1 MREISE
7 TWGVHTRER
16 CASGVFIL
24 EAGVF
29 QEHIH
34 IRDVCLCVCVC
45 VCVCV
50 SPKRIFP
57 RALWAGVRREGR
69 AGAADRCV
77 SVRTIAPCVSVDRQ
91 LLDPGFR
98 DKSRHVIEGL
108 ERVFCCTFPSVAN

>member
-1 MREISE
+1 MGVREISE

-50 SPKRIFP
+50 CPQS
-57 RALWAGVRREGR
+57 AY
-69 AGAADRCV
+69 
-77 SVRTIAPCVSVDRQ
+77 S
-91 LLDPGFR
+91 
-98 DKSRHVIEGL
+98 HVHCG
-108 ERVFCCTFPSVAN
+108 RVFGGRDGRERLIAV